1 MKQRQEMSEREYF
14 AFIGRRPGMFVGKAS
29 FHMAAAF
36 LAGYEGHA
44 GRHGGPS
51 LLTGLDEWL
60 VAHRGR
66 DCNHG
71 WPGQILHIALPHG
84 WENMWDLPPAD
95 EQRAITVLFELL
107 DAFLA
112 EREAT
117 ACVRRPE

>member
-60 VAHRGR
+60 VARRGR
-66 DCNHG
+66 DPQRP
-71 WPGQILHIALPHG
+71 PGQGEVTSMSSLQ
-84 WENMWDLPPAD
+84 
-95 EQRAITVLFELL
+95 EQTSGQ
-107 DAFLA
+107 
-112 EREAT
+112 ER
-117 ACVRRPE
+117 